1 MRTNLSIE
9 FMQVTKTDIDA
20 LNASIQITLQQ
31 EDFAEKVSGIL
42 KDYRKNANIPGFRK
56 GHVPMGMI
64 KKQYETAVTADE
76 VNKLLQ
82 ENLNKFIQDE
92 KLDLLGNPLPKMQ
105 DDTIDWKSENLSFE
119 FEVGLAPEFEVK
131 VKGKKAITHYVVE
144 ADKKM
149 IDEQL
154 GYIQKQYG
162 KLEAQTA
169 VDKGLEL
176 SLTIKN
182 EEAAIDTSPTVNFDD
197 FKGKKNTDA
206 LKALGLGNTASFKT
220 KNLFKEES
228 VSARAFGVTQEQL
241 TTLPEE
247 VEITVNEAN
256 NRILAELDQ
265 ELFDKLYEAG
275 TVKTVTD
282 LKEKIKEG
290 IEKQFVQQSEQKL
303 LNDITENLIDNTK
316 FDLPKEFLVRW
327 LQNTGEQ
334 PLTEEEAAAEY
345 EKSEKGIRYQ
355 LIEGKIIKNNELQI
369 QFEELKDF
377 AKDMIKQ
384 QMAQYGQLNPED
396 KELDDIASRIFAN
409 QEETKRLSDQ
419 LMSQKLLNFY
429 KENANLK
436 EKKVN
441 YEAFVKEAYGTS

>member
-1 MRTNLSIE
+1 MRTNLLIE

-82 ENLNKFIQDE
+82 ENLNTFIQEE
-92 KLDLLGNPLPKMQ
+92 KLELLGNPLPKMQ
-105 DDTIDWKSENLSFE
+105 DDIDWKSDSLTFE
-119 FEVGLAPEFEVK
+119 FEIGLAPEFEVK

-149 IDEQL
+149 IEEQL

-169 VDKGLEL
+169 IDKGLEL

-182 EEAAIDTSPTVNFDD
+182 EDAAIDTSPTVNFDD

-206 LKALGLGNTASFKT
+206 LKALALGDAAQFKT
-220 KNLFKEES
+220 KSLFKEDS
-228 VSARAFGVTQEQL
+228 VAARAFGVTQDQL
-241 TTLPEE
+241 AELPAE
-247 VEITVNEAN
+247 VEITVTEAN
-256 NRILAELDQ
+256 KRILAELDQ

-275 TVKTVTD
+275 SVKTVTE

-303 LNDITENLIDNTK
+303 LNDITESLIENTK
-316 FDLPKEFLVRW
+316 FDLPNEFLVRW
-327 LQNTGEQ
+327 LQSTGEQ
-334 PLTEEEAAAEY
+334 PLTAEEAAAEY

-355 LIEGKIIKNNELQI
+355 LIEGEIIKNNDLQI

-384 QMAQYGQLNPED
+384 QMAQYGQLSPED
-396 KELDDIASRIFAN
+396 KELDDIASRIFSN

-419 LMSQKLLNFY
+419 LMSQKLLSFY